1 MHKQNILNSTIET
14 QPEDYY
20 LKIHI
25 NWIRCKH
32 PPSLAILD
40 KMSYVF
46 FMLLN
51 EDKSST

>member
-1 MHKQNILNSTIET
+1 MNKKNSLNITMELSQGGLFKN
-14 QPEDYY
+14 
-20 LKIHI
+20 HI
-25 NWIRCKH
+25 NGIRCKH
-32 PPSLAILD
+32 PPLLAVLD